1 MKNIKNFIERWKNRG
16 NENGEDQ
23 IFWLEFFNE
32 VFGIEKP
39 TKLIKFQ
46 KPVKLS
52 HVSFIDAYVL
62 STRII
67 IEQKS
72 FNVDLDKSEKQSDGT
87 YLTPFEQAKRYYDW
101 LPKSEKGNYIVVC
114 NFQEF
119 RIHDM
124 EPPKAKPEIILL
136 ENLEDEA
143 EKFSFLID
151 LNAKPP
157 KEIHEEKVSIKAGE
171 LARKLRNSFEKR
183 YKNPQSREAQQ
194 SLTVICVRIVFLLYA
209 EDTELSGGGK
219 KFQKGSFHDY
229 MLKHKDSSRRA
240 LIDLFAV
247 LSQKIEERD
256 PYLDADLADF
266 PYVNGGL
273 FEKKNIEIPQ
283 IDGEPLEIILRE
295 MSEDFDWSGINPT
308 IFGAI
313 FESVLENL
321 DEKEHSVRREGG
333 MHYTSIENIHKV
345 IDPLFL
351 ENLRFELEN
360 IFAESKVKA
369 RTRKLM
375 DFQKKLSSL
384 KFLDPACGSGN
395 FLYGNFFVAA

>member
-16 NENGEDQ
+16 
-23 IFWLEFFNE
+23 WLEFFHE
-32 VFGIEKP
+32 VFEIDEP
-39 TKLIKFQ
+39 TKLIQFQ

-124 EPPKAKPEIILL
+124 EHPKAKPEIILL

-143 EKFSFLID
+143 EKFSFLTD
-151 LNAKPP
+151 LKAKPP
-157 KEIHEEKVSIKAGE
+157 KKIHEEKISIKAGE
-171 LARKLRNSFEKR
+171 LVKKLKSSLKSR
-183 YKNPQSREAQQ
+183 YKNSASKDSLK
-194 SLTVICVRIVFLLYA
+194 SLTILCVRIVFLLYA
-209 EDTELSGGGK
+209 EDSGLFNK
-219 KFQKGSFHDY
+219 NQFHDF
-229 MLKHKDSSRRA
+229 LKKQNNPRRA
-240 LIDLFAV
+240 LIDLFEV

-256 PYLDADLADF
+256 FYLDEDLKNF

-273 FEKKNIEIPQ
+273 FEEKNIEI
-283 IDGEPLEIILRE
+283 
-295 MSEDFDWSGINPT
+295 N
-308 IFGAI
+308 
-313 FESVLENL
+313 
-321 DEKEHSVRREGG
+321 VRG
-333 MHYTSIENIHKV
+333 
-345 IDPLFL
+345 L
-351 ENLRFELEN
+351 
-360 IFAESKVKA
+360 
-369 RTRKLM
+369 
-375 DFQKKLSSL
+375 
-384 KFLDPACGSGN
+384 
-395 FLYGNFFVAA
+395 